1 MADKINPLAA
11 AAKAR
16 MRNELPATTATH
28 RDTEQQ
34 RRVAA
39 RLVGTAI
46 TPSFHRP
53 DGRSRPRTLPGI
65 GAGRP

>member
-11 AAKAR
+11 DAKAR
-16 MRNELPATTATH
+16 MRAEPPATTATH
-28 RDTEQQ
+28 RDTEQR

-39 RLVGTAI
+39 RLVGKAI

-53 DGRSRPRTLPGI
+53 DGRSHPRSIPGI
-65 GAGRP
+65 GADRP